1 MLIPLGGV
9 SNIFVGQTVEVFD
22 TKIDTPTYIDGQEYA
37 FVGCHT
43 VNQNPAVT
51 GERAF
56 MGFFNLRIGDK
67 LWFKQI
73 SPNNKVKA
81 VMKAVPC

>member
-1 MLIPLGGV
+1 MSKIFIVTTALLLLGACG
-9 SNIFVGQTVEVFD
+9 
-22 TKIDTPTYIDGQEYA
+22 TPTYIEGQEYA

-43 VNQNPAVT
+43 VVQNPAVT

-56 MGFFNLRIGDK
+56 MGFFDLRVGDK

-73 SPNNKVKA
+73 SPDNEVKA
-81 VMKAVPC
+81 VMTAIPCE

>member
-1 MLIPLGGV
+1 MRKILIVTTLLLGACG
-9 SNIFVGQTVEVFD
+9 S
-22 TKIDTPTYIDGQEYA
+22 PTYIDGQEYA

-43 VNQNPAVT
+43 VVSNPAVT

-56 MGFFNLRIGDK
+56 MGFFDLRVGDK

-73 SPNNKVKA
+73 SPDNEVKA
-81 VMKAVPC
+81 VMTAVPC

>member
-1 MLIPLGGV
+1 MRNVFVVTALLLGACG
-9 SNIFVGQTVEVFD
+9 
-22 TKIDTPTYIDGQEYA
+22 TPTYIAGQEYA

-43 VNQNPAVT
+43 VNQNPAIT

-56 MGFFNLRIGDK
+56 MAFFDLRTGDK

-73 SPNNKVKA
+73 SPDNEVKA

>member
-1 MLIPLGGV
+1 MKKIIIPAAILLSACG
-9 SNIFVGQTVEVFD
+9 
-22 TKIDTPTYIDGQEYA
+22 TPTYIDGQEYA

-51 GERAF
+51 EERAF
-56 MGFFNLRIGDK
+56 MGFFDLRIGDK

>member
-1 MLIPLGGV
+1 MSKIFIVTTALLLGACG
-9 SNIFVGQTVEVFD
+9 
-22 TKIDTPTYIDGQEYA
+22 TPTYTEGQEYA

-43 VNQNPAVT
+43 VVQNPAVT

-56 MGFFNLRIGDK
+56 MGFFDLRVGDK

-73 SPNNKVKA
+73 SPDNEVKA
-81 VMKAVPC
+81 VMTAIPCE

>member
-1 MLIPLGGV
+1 MKKIIIPAALLLSACG
-9 SNIFVGQTVEVFD
+9 S
-22 TKIDTPTYIDGQEYA
+22 PTYIAGQEYA

>member
-1 MLIPLGGV
+1 MKKIIIPAALLLSACG
-9 SNIFVGQTVEVFD
+9 
-22 TKIDTPTYIDGQEYA
+22 TPTYISGNEYA

-43 VNQNPAVT
+43 VVSNPSVT
-51 GERAF
+51 GERTF
-56 MGFFNLRIGDK
+56 MGFFDLRIGDK

>member
-1 MLIPLGGV
+1 MSKIFIVTTALLLGACG
-9 SNIFVGQTVEVFD
+9 
-22 TKIDTPTYIDGQEYA
+22 TPTYIEGQEYT

-43 VNQNPAVT
+43 VVQNPAVT

-56 MGFFNLRIGDK
+56 MGFFDLRVGDK

-73 SPNNKVKA
+73 SPDNEVKA
-81 VMKAVPC
+81 VMTAIPCE

>member
-1 MLIPLGGV
+1 MKK
-9 SNIFVGQTVEVFD
+9 IFVITALLLGACG
-22 TKIDTPTYIDGQEYA
+22 TPTYIDGQEYA

-43 VNQNPAVT
+43 VVSNPSVA

-56 MGFFNLRIGDK
+56 MGFFDLRVGDK

-73 SPNNKVKA
+73 SPNNEVKA
-81 VMKAVPC
+81 VATAVPC